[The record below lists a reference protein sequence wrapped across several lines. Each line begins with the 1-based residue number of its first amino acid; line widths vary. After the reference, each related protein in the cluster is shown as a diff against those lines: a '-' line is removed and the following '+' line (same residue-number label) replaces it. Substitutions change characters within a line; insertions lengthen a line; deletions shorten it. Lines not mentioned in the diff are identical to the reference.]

1 MFASFVV
8 LTGKITADSSKQS
21 TMLNNKIKMQHNAN
35 TLDLR
40 EEVHYDSDLVLYS
53 VHPLNCLDQDNFNL
67 LSADH
72 RGSTSPPG
80 CPEAKQA
87 KKKI

>member
-1 MFASFVV
+1 
-8 LTGKITADSSKQS
+8 
-21 TMLNNKIKMQHNAN
+21 MQHNAN

-72 RGSTSPPG
+72 RGSTTVRQG
-80 CPEAKQA
+80 VQKQSRPR
-87 KKKI
+87 KKF